1 MEKKYDLLGFGE
13 AMVRFSP
20 LNNARLE
27 QASSFTLAI
36 AAAELNVAVNTS
48 RLGLK
53 TAWVSKLVD
62 TWSGQY
68 IINKGREHG
77 VDMSGVKLVPFDGR
91 GNIRNGLCFVEV
103 GVGRWRSRSEVDHA
117 RKCAYRQR
125 QHYPA

>member
-1 MEKKYDLLGFGE
+1 MEKKFDVLGFGE

-27 QASSFTLAI
+27 QSSALTLAI

-48 RLGLK
+48 KLGLK

-77 VDMSGVKLVPFDGR
+77 VDMSMVNMARYDGVGR
-91 GNIRNGLCFVEV
+91 QRNGLCFVEI
-103 GVGRWRSRSEVDHA
+103 GVGPRPN
-117 RKCAYRQR
+117 RQI
-125 QHYPA
+125 